1 MADSNRTVNF
11 EIGSRASK
19 RSRETAANLHSVRVL
34 VKNPL
39 EFAIAQRRIA
49 AYPWA
54 T

>member
-1 MADSNRTVNF
+1 LK
-11 EIGSRASK
+11 RAKNHS
-19 RSRETAANLHSVRVL
+19 ENLHSVRML

-39 EFAIAQRRIA
+39 EFAVAQRRIA